1 MEKVKVGST
10 VKILVD
16 NKMESEIV
24 IISKSQYKKIRQ
36 GNKKIAAN
44 LVVRRS
50 RKGKAIAGKSIGQSG
65 TMKLPHST
73 HKIERLGIE
82 SSI

>member
-16 NKMESEIV
+16 NKMESEVV

-44 LVVRRS
+44 LVVRS
-50 RKGKAIAGKSIGQSG
+50 SPMGKAIAGKKIGQSG
-65 TMKLPHST
+65 TMKLPHSK
-73 HKIERLGIE
+73 HKIEILGITN
-82 SSI
+82 SI

>member
-44 LVVRRS
+44 LVVRS
-50 RKGKAIAGKSIGQSG
+50 SSLGKAIAGRSIGQAL
-65 TMKLPHST
+65 TLKLSNKEY
-73 HKIERLGIE
+73 KIEILGIE